1 MEHAL
6 TSYRRSQGL
15 TLQAF
20 GDLVG
25 AKKWQVLKWERGALP
40 RPETAQKI
48 VAATDGAITLE
59 ALYAAASK
67 DAA

>member
-6 TSYRRSQGL
+6 TSYRRSRNL

-20 GDLVG
+20 GDIVG
-25 AKKWQVLKWERGALP
+25 ATKAQVLKWERGALP

-48 VAATDGAITLE
+48 VAATEGAITLE
-59 ALYAAASK
+59 ALYAAANK